1 MTRFITII
9 IPFFLMLVLGV
20 GVASAQSALYDY
32 QRIRVTGQVVDA
44 ADGQPLGGVNIC
56 YRSDAHGMYE
66 LEDVSDRDGH
76 FELSYPRKYFMTAT
90 RIGYKPQQLHFSSDT
105 TILIRLEKDP
115 AMANCPEI
123 FLVSGVVLDEVNDE
137 PLIGASVCVKG
148 TDIGVATDIHG
159 EFVIVLQKGG
169 VLEISYVGYHSKQVK
184 ISKKK
189 PMVIKLKDS
198 GACIQ

>member
-1 MTRFITII
+1 M
-9 IPFFLMLVLGV
+9 
-20 GVASAQSALYDY
+20 AQSVWHP
-32 QRIRVTGQVVDA
+32 ITVTGKVVDA

-56 YRSDAHGMYE
+56 YRRDDAIGEYVRK
-66 LEDVSDRDGH
+66 DVSDRDGH

-123 FLVSGVVLDEVNDE
+123 YLVSGVVLDEVNDE

-159 EFVIVLQKGG
+159 EFVIALQKGK
-169 VLEISYVGYHSKQVK
+169 VLEIYSVGYSKKTVK
-184 ISKKK
+184 ISKNK
-189 PMVIKLKDS
+189 PMVIKLKDT
-198 GACIQ
+198 GAMLQ